1 MTLFVEDD
9 RMYLMA
15 IYLIGA
21 VFFVWFVFLTTMV
34 FKIKV
39 HYDKLIVRTRKESI
53 DEILDVLLDNQK
65 KLTEENISLKK
76 ELREEILSSRLHIQK
91 IGLVRFNPFERMGG
105 EQSFIIA
112 LLDEEKNGLTLNF
125 IYTKEGLRVYTKK
138 VKNGKGEGY
147 NLSEEE
153 EKAIEKST

>member
-1 MTLFVEDD
+1 
-9 RMYLMA
+9 MYLMV
-15 IYLIGA
+15 IYLVGA
-21 VFFVWFVFLTTMV
+21 VFFIWLVFLTMIV
-34 FKIKV
+34 FKTKA
-39 HYDKLIVRTRKESI
+39 HYDKLIIRTRKESI
-53 DEILDVLLDNQK
+53 DEILDILLDNQK

-105 EQSFIIA
+105 EQSFIVA

-138 VKNGKGEGY
+138 IKNGKGEDY

-153 EKAIEKST
+153 KKAIEKST

>member
-1 MTLFVEDD
+1 M
-9 RMYLMA
+9 
-15 IYLIGA
+15 I
-21 VFFVWFVFLTTMV
+21 V
-34 FKIKV
+34 FKTKA
-39 HYDKLIVRTRKESI
+39 HYDKLIIRTRKESI
-53 DEILDVLLDNQK
+53 DEILDILLDNQK

-105 EQSFIIA
+105 EQSFIVA

-138 VKNGKGEGY
+138 IKNGKGKDY
-147 NLSEEE
+147 DLSEEE
-153 EKAIEKST
+153 KKAIEKST

>member
-9 RMYLMA
+9 RMYLMV
-15 IYLIGA
+15 IYLVGA
-21 VFFVWFVFLTTMV
+21 IFFVWLIFLSMTV
-34 FKIKV
+34 LKIKS
-39 HYDKLIVRTRKESI
+39 HYEKLIIRTRKESI

-65 KLTEENISLKK
+65 KLAEENIGIKK
-76 ELREEILSSRLHIQK
+76 ELKEQILSSRLHIQK

-112 LLDEEKNGLTLNF
+112 LLDKEENGLTLNF

-138 VKNGKGEGY
+138 IKNGKGDEY
-147 NLSEEE
+147 DLSEEE
-153 EKAIEKST
+153 KKAIEQST